1 MQIMDDLIIRSLQ
14 GRTTPEEERRLKV
27 WRGREAENDE
37 QYRALRRLWKLV
49 GVAAPEREEDRPD
62 PGAIIARAEA
72 ESAHSGAGGEA
83 APPGGE
89 GQEPKIASGSP
100 WRRRA
105 IGGALAAG
113 LVAVGFGVGALTGEP
128 DAPTLLSETEI
139 VTGAG
144 EMTTLSLGDGSSIRV
159 GPQSRLRLSE
169 EEGRRMAW
177 LEGRAFFGV
186 HADAQRPFTVK
197 TSRGEAEVL
206 GTRFEVR
213 TEEEF
218 RVLVVDGSVSVSAG
232 GAELQLSE
240 GEMSR
245 SVDGRRPST
254 ERVADVYAHLDWLGN
269 AIVFQATPFER
280 ALREIERRYGVE
292 VSLENPALG
301 DMTVTA
307 TFTGRPVEQVIFVL
321 CEIVNATCTIDG
333 DRIRVGRGGVTAR
346 LNADEP

>member
-1 MQIMDDLIIRSLQ
+1 MDDLIIRSLQ
-14 GRTTPEEERRLKV
+14 GRTTPEEERRLRV
-27 WRGREAENDE
+27 WRGREAENDR
-37 QYRALRRLWKLV
+37 QYRVLRRLWRLA
-49 GVAAPEREEDRPD
+49 GIAAPRGEDDIPD
-62 PGAIIARAEA
+62 PEAIIARAEA
-72 ESAHSGAGGEA
+72 ELGGAGAERYA
-83 APPGGE
+83 APPVGE
-89 GQEPKIASGSP
+89 ERPEVGSP
-100 WRRRA
+100 SSWRRRA
-105 IGGALAAG
+105 VVGALAAG
-113 LVAVGFGVGALTGEP
+113 LVAVGFGVGALTGEA

-218 RVLVVDGSVSVSAG
+218 RVLVVDGSVSVSTG
-232 GAELQLSE
+232 GTELQLSE

-245 SVDGRRPST
+245 SVEGRQPST
-254 ERVADVYAHLDWLGN
+254 ERVADVYEYLDWLGN

-280 ALREIERRYGVE
+280 ALREIERRYGVD
-292 VSLENPALG
+292 VSLEDPALG

-321 CEIVNATCTIDG
+321 CEIVNATCTIDE
-333 DRIRVGRGGVTAR
+333 DRIRVGRAGVTAR

>member
-1 MQIMDDLIIRSLQ
+1 MDDLIIRSLQ
-14 GRTTPEEERRLKV
+14 GRTTPEEERRLRV
-27 WRGREAENDE
+27 WIGREAENDRR
-37 QYRALRRLWKLV
+37 YRVLRRLWWLA
-49 GVAAPEREEDRPD
+49 GVAAPRREGEDIPD
-62 PGAIIARAEA
+62 PAAIIARAEA
-72 ESAHSGAGGEA
+72 RLAHVGADRDA
-83 APPGGE
+83 APSGGE
-89 GQEPKIASGSP
+89 GRPKVGSPSP

-105 IGGALAAG
+105 VVGTLAAG
-113 LVAVGFGVGALTGEP
+113 LVAVGFGMGALSGEP

-245 SVDGRRPST
+245 SVDGKRPST
-254 ERVADVYAHLDWLGN
+254 ERVADVYAYLDWLGN

-280 ALREIERRYGVE
+280 ALREIERRYGVD
-292 VSLENPALG
+292 VSLEDPALG

-321 CEIVNATCTIDG
+321 CEIVNATCTIDE
-333 DRIRVGRGGVTAR
+333 DRIRVGRAGVTAR
-346 LNADEP
+346 QNADEP